1 MVILLFF
8 KKRKY
13 YYNREFL
20 SISVWY
26 IFKKKIFCGLIEE
39 IKYLIK
45 FVFSYYFN
53 SFCVVFF
60 LSSDSFLYIYGYYG
74 NNGFLRVCVYI
85 VLCLM
90 IK

>member
-1 MVILLFF
+1 MGKKMVMVILLFF

-26 IFKKKIFCGLIEE
+26 IFKKKNFLWFNRGNKIFN
-39 IKYLIK
+39 K
-45 FVFSYYFN
+45 VFFSYFN

-60 LSSDSFLYIYGYYG
+60 LSSDSFFIY
-74 NNGFLRVCVYI
+74 LW
-85 VLCLM
+85 VLWE
-90 IK
+90 